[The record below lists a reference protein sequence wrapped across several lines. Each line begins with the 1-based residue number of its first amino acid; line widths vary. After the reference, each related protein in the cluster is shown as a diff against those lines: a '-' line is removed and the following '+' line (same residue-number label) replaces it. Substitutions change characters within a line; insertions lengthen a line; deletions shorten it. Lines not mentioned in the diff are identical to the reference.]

1 MADALTARPVKGR
14 SSLDDPDP
22 TFSPFYLLW
31 VVFFVLVNAYFVA
44 IEFAMVRARHGR
56 LETKAEEGD
65 ARAKAALI
73 LMNDMP
79 RYLSAAQLGI
89 TLASLALGWL
99 GEPAVSA
106 LIHPL
111 FVWVHMPE
119 ELIAPISTVLGFLLI
134 TAVHIVLG
142 EQVPKMMGI
151 QAAETI
157 VLWGSGLMFYFYQL
171 TRPFIVLLNWGTQG
185 VMKLM
190 GMQMLSDHQSAHT
203 EEEIRYLMRESHE
216 SGLIDQSEY
225 DLVDNIFE
233 FAETNAR
240 EIMIPRTEME
250 CLYTSLSYDENIAI
264 IKEKMHT
271 RYPLCD
277 PDKDH
282 IIGLI
287 HIKDFWRMPEERDLK
302 QLLRPIAKVPESIPL
317 SRLLKVMQRE
327 KTEMCILID
336 EYGGTAG
343 LVTLEDVLEEIV
355 GEIQDE
361 FDEERPLVEAQPDGS
376 HSVDGRML
384 IDDFNETFGTHIENE
399 DYDTIGGWIY
409 SQVEMTPRVGE
420 KVRYQEETQEL
431 VFTVTEMEDLRILRL
446 SVLKVP
452 ASSGETEHL
461 DEAAW

>member
-1 MADALTARPVKGR
+1 M
-14 SSLDDPDP
+14 DDPDP
-22 TFSPFYLLW
+22 TFSPVYLLW
-31 VVFFVLVNAYFVA
+31 VIFFVFVNAYFVA
-44 IEFAMVRARHGR
+44 IEFAMVRVRHGR
-56 LETKAEEGD
+56 LESRAEEGD
-65 ARAKAALI
+65 TRAQSALVLI
-73 LMNDMP
+73 NDMP

-99 GEPAVSA
+99 GEPVVSA
-106 LIHPL
+106 LLHPL
-111 FVWVHMPE
+111 FIWAHVPDEW
-119 ELIAPISTVLGFLLI
+119 IAPIATTVGFLLI
-134 TAVHIVLG
+134 TSIHIVLG

-151 QAAETI
+151 QAAERI
-157 VLWGSGLMFYFYQL
+157 VLWGSGLIFYFYQL
-171 TRPFIVLLNWGTQG
+171 TRPFIVLLNWATEG

-190 GMQMLSDHQSAHT
+190 GLKVLPDHQSAHT

-250 CLYTSLSYDENIAI
+250 CLYTSLSYDENMAI

-302 QLLRPIAKVPESIPL
+302 RLLRPIAKVPESIPL

-361 FDEERPLVEAQPDGS
+361 FDEERPLLEALPDGS
-376 HSVDGRML
+376 HSIDGRML
-384 IDDFNETFGTHIENE
+384 IDDFNETFHTHIENE

-409 SQVEMTPRVGE
+409 SQVDMTPQVGQ
-420 KVRYQEETQEL
+420 KIRYEEEDQVL
-431 VFTVTEMEDLRILRL
+431 MFTVTEMEDLRILRL
-446 SVLKVP
+446 RVLKIPSP
-452 ASSGETEHL
+452 APSHTSETL
-461 DEAAW
+461 KDEAAW